1 MSAMFP
7 GSNVPI
13 PQTMPAAAPTP
24 VENENEAVVVETAE
38 GVDYLIAE
46 FTEGQAKGLKY
57 AFPKFKSVEALVAA
71 YEADKVLELVN
82 QSINARIATK
92 VKNGK
97 IPKNVSAEV
106 AAAQLKAL
114 RDADPSGRGLVF
126 SVDEAKAYKPGER
139 EPGVK
144 DLLAEGI
151 EKARNGE
158 LDVDFLKGLLV
169 KMSMKSRK

>member
-1 MSAMFP
+1 MPNTETFP

-13 PQTMPAAAPTP
+13 HTPATPAAK
-24 VENENEAVVVETAE
+24 NENDSVVIEKAE
-38 GVDYLIAE
+38 GVEYCLGE
-46 FTEGQAKGLKY
+46 FEDGAAKGLKY
-57 AFPKFKSVEALVAA
+57 AYPRFTSIDSLVTA

-82 QSINARIATK
+82 QSIKARIATK

-114 RDADPSGRGLVF
+114 RDADSSGRGLVF
-126 SVDEAKAYKPGER
+126 SIDEAKAYKPGER

-144 DLLAEGI
+144 DMLAEGI
-151 EKARNGE
+151 EKARAGE
-158 LDVDFLKGLLV
+158 LDVDYLKALLV